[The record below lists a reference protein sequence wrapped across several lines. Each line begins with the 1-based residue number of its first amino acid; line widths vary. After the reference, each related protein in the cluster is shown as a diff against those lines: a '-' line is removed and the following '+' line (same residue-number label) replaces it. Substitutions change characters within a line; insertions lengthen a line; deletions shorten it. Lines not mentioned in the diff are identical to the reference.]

1 MCAHPWICRRSARA
15 REPIRSVP
23 CVGCTRRLSVSILPS
38 EYSMCRGSS
47 MYKRKGKRRG
57 GGRREIGLHTL
68 RPHYRFARSHHPRL
82 APSCKH
88 SPQAVKRRGNRPAGS
103 AVNEASSYDHARREF
118 FVLRHDCWRCL
129 RAASFGFQRHRRT
142 GFYSTTSSP
151 SLSLSCALSLSLLQ

>member
-1 MCAHPWICRRSARA
+1 MSAYSLLNTACVEGPRCTKEKG
-15 REPIRSVP
+15 RGEGGEGGNSV
-23 CVGCTRRLSVSILPS
+23 L
-38 EYSMCRGSS
+38 
-47 MYKRKGKRRG
+47 
-57 GGRREIGLHTL
+57 LHTL

-103 AVNEASSYDHARREF
+103 AVNEASSYDHARRDF

-151 SLSLSCALSLSLLQ
+151 SPSLSRALSLALAVNCHKMSRDN